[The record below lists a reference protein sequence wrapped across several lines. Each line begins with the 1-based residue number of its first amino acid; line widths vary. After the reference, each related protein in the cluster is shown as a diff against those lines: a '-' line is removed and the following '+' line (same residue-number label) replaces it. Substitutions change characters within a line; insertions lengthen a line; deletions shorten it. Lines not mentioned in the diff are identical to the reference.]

1 MSQSMSTVWLEYIAH
16 HFHGNIID
24 EDNHKEINK
33 DYTKLKKDLFIKR
46 KKKLKYLFEILE
58 AMQF

>member
-1 MSQSMSTVWLEYIAH
+1 MSTVWLKYIAH

-46 KKKLKYLFEILE
+46 KKKLKYLFQILE